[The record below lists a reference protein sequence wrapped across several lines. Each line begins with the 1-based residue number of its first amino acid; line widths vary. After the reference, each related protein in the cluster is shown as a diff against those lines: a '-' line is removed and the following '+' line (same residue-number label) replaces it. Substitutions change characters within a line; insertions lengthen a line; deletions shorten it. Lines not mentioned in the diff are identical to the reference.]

1 MKYEWDEVK
10 NQKNQKKHKISFEDA
25 MLIFAD
31 PMLKIVPDTT
41 TNTNEEVYLA
51 VGRMLDSYN
60 ILLVAHTYRDEN
72 GEEITR
78 IISARKLSKG
88 EVKQWQ

>member
-10 NQKNQKKHKISFEDA
+10 NQKNLKKHKISFEDA
-25 MLIFAD
+25 IRIFAD

-41 TNTNEEVYLA
+41 TNTHEEVYLA
-51 VGRMLDSYN
+51 IGSMSDSYN
-60 ILLVAHTYRDEN
+60 VLLVAHTYRDEN
-72 GEEITR
+72 GEDITR

>member
-10 NQKNQKKHKISFEDA
+10 NQKNLKKHKISFEDA
-25 MLIFAD
+25 MRIFAD

-41 TNTNEEVYLA
+41 TNTHEEVYLA
-51 VGRMLDSYN
+51 IGSMSDSYN
-60 ILLVAHTYRDEN
+60 VLLVAHTYRDEN
-72 GEEITR
+72 GEDITR

-88 EVKQWQ
+88 EVKQWR

>member
-10 NQKNQKKHKISFEDA
+10 NQKNLKKHKISFEDA
-25 MLIFAD
+25 IRIFAD

-41 TNTNEEVYLA
+41 TNTHEEVYLA
-51 VGRMLDSYN
+51 IGSMSDSYN
-60 ILLVAHTYRDEN
+60 VLLVAHTYRDEN
-72 GEEITR
+72 GEDITR

-88 EVKQWQ
+88 EVKQWR